1 MQLSYYIPNPFV
13 TDRQAENYGVAL
25 DIGTT
30 TLTAALVDL
39 NDGMLTAAA
48 SALNSGRRHGADV
61 LSRIAA
67 ANNGNAADLRLSLQQ
82 DVDRLVTR
90 LLTDADLSPDR
101 VTRMAVAANT
111 TMIHLL
117 LGYDTSRLGVAPFM
131 PSVLAPE
138 TKTYPQ
144 IFGNDTL
151 ACEVMLLPAASAFI
165 GGDVIAGALTVDAS
179 APWLLVDLGT
189 NGELLL
195 FDGERYW
202 AASAAAGPAFE
213 GGGLSCGVGSIYGA
227 ICSVQMRGYT
237 PRCRTIGGQSA
248 VGLCGSGAVEA
259 LYELRKIGIIA
270 KDGTLHDRY
279 AEGVLLADGVTL
291 TQGDIRQL
299 QLAVAAIRTAADLL
313 LRQARVDPSQVQ
325 LRLAGGFGAQLNVT
339 AAKGIGLLPETQSAA
354 AVGNAA
360 LSGAAAVVA
369 DPSLLEKAMAIA
381 SSVKVLEL
389 ATLPEFEGEYMG
401 NIGW

>member
-1 MQLSYYIPNPFV
+1 MQLSYYIPNPIV
-13 TDRQAENYGVAL
+13 TDRRATAYGVAL

-39 NDGMLTAAA
+39 SDGALTAAV
-48 SALNSGRRHGADV
+48 SALNSGRRYGADV

-67 ANNGNAADLRLSLQQ
+67 ANSGNAADLRLSLQQ
-82 DVDRLVTR
+82 DADRLIRR
-90 LLTDADLSPDR
+90 LLTESGVSPDH

-117 LGYDTSRLGVAPFM
+117 LGCDTSRLGVAPFT
-131 PSVLAPE
+131 PTVLAPE

-144 IFGNDTL
+144 IFGNTPLSCD
-151 ACEVMLLPAASAFI
+151 VMILPAASAFI
-165 GGDVIAGALTVDAS
+165 GGDVIAGALTLDAS
-179 APWLLVDLGT
+179 SWLLVDLGT

-195 FDGERYW
+195 FDGKRYW
-202 AASAAAGPAFE
+202 GTSAAAGPAFE

-237 PRCRTIGGQSA
+237 PRCRTIGGQTA

-259 LYELRKIGIIA
+259 LYELRKVGMIER
-270 KDGTLHDRY
+270 DGTLHDRY
-279 AEGVLLADGVTL
+279 ADGVVLADGVRL
-291 TQGDIRQL
+291 IQSDIRQL

-313 LRQARVDPSQVQ
+313 LRQANVDPSQVQ

-339 AAKGIGLLPETQSAA
+339 AAKGIGLLPETASAS

-360 LSGAAAVVA
+360 LNGAAAVVTR
-369 DPSLLEKAMAIA
+369 PPLLNKAIA
-381 SSVKVLEL
+381 IAASVDVMQL
-389 ATLPEFEGEYMG
+389 ANLPEFEGEYMG
-401 NIGW
+401 YIGW

>member
-1 MQLSYYIPNPFV
+1 MQLSYYIPNPIV
-13 TDRQAENYGVAL
+13 TDRRATAYGVAL

-39 NDGMLTAAA
+39 SDGALTAAV
-48 SALNSGRRHGADV
+48 SALNSGRRYGADV

-67 ANNGNAADLRLSLQQ
+67 ANSGNAADLRLSLQQ
-82 DVDRLVTR
+82 DTDRLIRR
-90 LLTDADLSPDR
+90 LLTESGVSPDH

-117 LGYDTSRLGVAPFM
+117 LGCDTSRLGVAPFT
-131 PSVLAPE
+131 PTVLAPE

-144 IFGNDTL
+144 IFGNTTL
-151 ACEVMLLPAASAFI
+151 SCNVMILPAASAFI

-179 APWLLVDLGT
+179 PWLLVDLGT

-195 FDGERYW
+195 FDGKRYW
-202 AASAAAGPAFE
+202 GTSAAAGPAFE

-237 PRCRTIGGQSA
+237 PRCRTIGGQTA

-259 LYELRKIGIIA
+259 LYELRKVGMIER
-270 KDGTLHDRY
+270 DGTLHDRY
-279 AEGVLLADGVTL
+279 ADGVVLAEGVTL
-291 TQGDIRQL
+291 IQSDIRQL

-313 LRQARVDPSQVQ
+313 LRQANVDPSQVQ

-339 AAKGIGLLPETQSAA
+339 AAKGIGLLPETASAS

-360 LSGAAAVVA
+360 LNGAAAVVTR
-369 DPSLLEKAMAIA
+369 PPLLNKAIA
-381 SSVKVLEL
+381 IAESVDVMQL
-389 ATLPEFEGEYMG
+389 ADLPEFEGEYMG

>member
-1 MQLSYYIPNPFV
+1 M
-13 TDRQAENYGVAL
+13 TDRRATAYGVAL

-39 NDGMLTAAA
+39 SDGALTAAV
-48 SALNSGRRHGADV
+48 SALNSGRRYGADV

-67 ANNGNAADLRLSLQQ
+67 ANSGNAADLRLSLQQ
-82 DVDRLVTR
+82 DADRLIRR
-90 LLTDADLSPDR
+90 LLTESDVSPDH

-117 LGYDTSRLGVAPFM
+117 LGCDTSRLGIAPFT
-131 PSVLAPE
+131 PTVLAPE

-144 IFGNDTL
+144 IFGNTTL
-151 ACEVMLLPAASAFI
+151 SCNVMILPAASAFI

-179 APWLLVDLGT
+179 PWLLVDLGT

-195 FDGERYW
+195 FDGKRYW
-202 AASAAAGPAFE
+202 GTSAAAGPAFE

-237 PRCRTIGGQSA
+237 PRCRTIGGQTA

-259 LYELRKIGIIA
+259 LYELRKVGMIER
-270 KDGTLHDRY
+270 DGTLHDRY
-279 AEGVLLADGVTL
+279 ADGVVLAEGVTL
-291 TQGDIRQL
+291 IQSDIRQL

-313 LRQARVDPSQVQ
+313 LRQANVDPSQVQ

-339 AAKGIGLLPETQSAA
+339 AAKGIGLLPETASAS

-360 LSGAAAVVA
+360 LNGAAAVVTH
-369 DPSLLEKAMAIA
+369 PPLLNKAIA
-381 SSVKVLEL
+381 IAESVDVMQL
-389 ATLPEFEGEYMG
+389 ANLPEFEGEYMG

>member
-1 MQLSYYIPNPFV
+1 MQLSYYIPNPIV
-13 TDRQAENYGVAL
+13 TDRRATAYGVAL

-39 NDGMLTAAA
+39 SDGALTAAV
-48 SALNSGRRHGADV
+48 SALNSGRRYGADV

-67 ANNGNAADLRLSLQQ
+67 ANSGNAADLRLSLQQ
-82 DVDRLVTR
+82 DADRLIRR
-90 LLTDADLSPDR
+90 LLTESDVSPDH

-117 LGYDTSRLGVAPFM
+117 LGCDTSRLGIAPFT
-131 PSVLAPE
+131 PTVLAPE

-144 IFGNDTL
+144 IFGNTTL
-151 ACEVMLLPAASAFI
+151 SCNVMILPAASAFI

-179 APWLLVDLGT
+179 PWLLVDLGT

-195 FDGERYW
+195 FDGKRYW
-202 AASAAAGPAFE
+202 GTSAAAGPAFE

-237 PRCRTIGGQSA
+237 PRCRTIGGQTA

-259 LYELRKIGIIA
+259 LYELRKVGMIER
-270 KDGTLHDRY
+270 DGTLHDRY
-279 AEGVLLADGVTL
+279 ADGVVLAEGVTL
-291 TQGDIRQL
+291 IQSDIRQL

-313 LRQARVDPSQVQ
+313 LRQANVDPSQVQ

-339 AAKGIGLLPETQSAA
+339 AAKGIGLLPETASAS

-360 LSGAAAVVA
+360 LNGAAAVVTH
-369 DPSLLEKAMAIA
+369 PPLLNKAIA
-381 SSVKVLEL
+381 IAESVDVMQL
-389 ATLPEFEGEYMG
+389 ANLPEFEGEYMG

>member
-1 MQLSYYIPNPFV
+1 MQLSYYIPNPIV
-13 TDRQAENYGVAL
+13 TDRRATAYGVAL

-39 NDGMLTAAA
+39 SDGALTAAV
-48 SALNSGRRHGADV
+48 SALNSGRRYGADV

-67 ANNGNAADLRLSLQQ
+67 ANSGNAADLRLSLQQ
-82 DVDRLVTR
+82 DTDRLIRR
-90 LLTDADLSPDR
+90 LLTESGVSPDH

-117 LGYDTSRLGVAPFM
+117 LGCDTSRLGVAPFT
-131 PSVLAPE
+131 PTVLAPD

-144 IFGNDTL
+144 IFGNTTL
-151 ACEVMLLPAASAFI
+151 SCNVMILPAASAFI

-179 APWLLVDLGT
+179 PWLLVDLGT

-195 FDGERYW
+195 FDGKRYW
-202 AASAAAGPAFE
+202 GTSAAAGPAFE

-237 PRCRTIGGQSA
+237 PRCRTIGGQTA

-259 LYELRKIGIIA
+259 LYELRKVGMIER
-270 KDGTLHDRY
+270 DGTLHDRY
-279 AEGVLLADGVTL
+279 ADGVVLAEGVTL
-291 TQGDIRQL
+291 IQSDIRQL

-313 LRQARVDPSQVQ
+313 LRQANVDPSQVQ

-339 AAKGIGLLPETQSAA
+339 AAKGIGLLPETASAS

-360 LSGAAAVVA
+360 LNGAAAVVTR
-369 DPSLLEKAMAIA
+369 PPLLNKAIA
-381 SSVKVLEL
+381 IAESVDVMQL
-389 ATLPEFEGEYMG
+389 ADLPEFEGEYMG

>member
-1 MQLSYYIPNPFV
+1 MQLSYYIPNPIV
-13 TDRQAENYGVAL
+13 TDRRATAYGVAL

-39 NDGMLTAAA
+39 SDGALTAAV
-48 SALNSGRRHGADV
+48 SALNSGRRYGADV

-67 ANNGNAADLRLSLQQ
+67 ANSGNAADLRLSLQQ
-82 DVDRLVTR
+82 DTDRLIRR
-90 LLTDADLSPDR
+90 LLTESGVSPDHI
-101 VTRMAVAANT
+101 TRMAVAANT

-117 LGYDTSRLGVAPFM
+117 LGCDTSRLGVAPFT
-131 PSVLAPE
+131 PTVLVPE

-144 IFGNDTL
+144 IFGNTTL
-151 ACEVMLLPAASAFI
+151 SCNVMILPAASAFI

-179 APWLLVDLGT
+179 PWLLVDLGT

-195 FDGERYW
+195 FDGKRYW
-202 AASAAAGPAFE
+202 GTSAAAGPAFE

-237 PRCRTIGGQSA
+237 PRCRTIGGQTA

-259 LYELRKIGIIA
+259 LYELRKVGMI
-270 KDGTLHDRY
+270 KRDGTLHDRY
-279 AEGVLLADGVTL
+279 ADGVVLAEGVTL
-291 TQGDIRQL
+291 IQSDIRQL

-313 LRQARVDPSQVQ
+313 LRQANVDPSQVQ

-339 AAKGIGLLPETQSAA
+339 AAKGIGLLPETASAS

-360 LSGAAAVVA
+360 LNGAAAVVTN
-369 DPSLLEKAMAIA
+369 PPLLNKAIA
-381 SSVKVLEL
+381 IAASVDVMEL
-389 ATLPEFEGEYMG
+389 ANLPEFEGEYMG

>member
-1 MQLSYYIPNPFV
+1 MQLSYYIPNPIV
-13 TDRQAENYGVAL
+13 TDRRATAYGVAL

-39 NDGMLTAAA
+39 SDGALTAAV
-48 SALNSGRRHGADV
+48 SALNSGRRYGADV

-67 ANNGNAADLRLSLQQ
+67 ANSGNAADLCLSLQQ
-82 DVDRLVTR
+82 DTDRLIRR
-90 LLTDADLSPDR
+90 LLTESGVSPDH

-117 LGYDTSRLGVAPFM
+117 LGCDTSRLGIAPFT
-131 PSVLAPE
+131 PTVLVPE

-144 IFGNDTL
+144 IFGNTTL
-151 ACEVMLLPAASAFI
+151 SCNVMILPAASAFI
-165 GGDVIAGALTVDAS
+165 GGDVIAGALTLDAS
-179 APWLLVDLGT
+179 PWLLVDLGT

-195 FDGERYW
+195 FDGKRYW
-202 AASAAAGPAFE
+202 GTSAAAGPAFE

-237 PRCRTIGGQSA
+237 PRCRTIGGQTA

-259 LYELRKIGIIA
+259 LYELRKVGMIER
-270 KDGTLHDRY
+270 DGTLHDRY
-279 AEGVLLADGVTL
+279 ADGVVLAEGVTL
-291 TQGDIRQL
+291 IQSDIRQL

-313 LRQARVDPSQVQ
+313 LRQANVDPSQVQ

-339 AAKGIGLLPETQSAA
+339 AAKGIGLLPETASAS
-354 AVGNAA
+354 AVGNTA
-360 LSGAAAVVA
+360 LNGAAAVVTR
-369 DPSLLEKAMAIA
+369 PPLLNKAIA
-381 SSVKVLEL
+381 IAESVDVMEL
-389 ATLPEFEGEYMG
+389 ANLPEFEGEYMG

>member
-1 MQLSYYIPNPFV
+1 MQLSYYIPNPIV
-13 TDRQAENYGVAL
+13 TDRRATAYGVAL

-39 NDGMLTAAA
+39 SDGALTAAV
-48 SALNSGRRHGADV
+48 SALNSGRRYGADV

-67 ANNGNAADLRLSLQQ
+67 ANSGNAADLRLSLQQ
-82 DVDRLVTR
+82 DTDRLIRR
-90 LLTDADLSPDR
+90 LLTESGVSPDH

-117 LGYDTSRLGVAPFM
+117 LGCDTSRLGIAPFT
-131 PSVLAPE
+131 PTVLAPE
-138 TKTYPQ
+138 TKIYPQ
-144 IFGNDTL
+144 IFGNTTL
-151 ACEVMLLPAASAFI
+151 SCNVMILPAASAFI

-179 APWLLVDLGT
+179 PWLLVDLGT

-195 FDGERYW
+195 FDGKRYW
-202 AASAAAGPAFE
+202 GTSAAAGPAFE

-237 PRCRTIGGQSA
+237 PRCRTIGGQTA

-259 LYELRKIGIIA
+259 LYELRKVGMIER
-270 KDGTLHDRY
+270 DGTLHDRY
-279 AEGVLLADGVTL
+279 ADGVVLAEGVTL
-291 TQGDIRQL
+291 IQSDIRQL

-313 LRQARVDPSQVQ
+313 LRQANVDPSQVQ

-339 AAKGIGLLPETQSAA
+339 AAKGIGLLPETASAS

-360 LSGAAAVVA
+360 LNGAAAVVTR
-369 DPSLLEKAMAIA
+369 PPLLNKAIA
-381 SSVKVLEL
+381 IAESVDVMEL
-389 ATLPEFEGEYMG
+389 ADLPEFEGEYMG

>member
-1 MQLSYYIPNPFV
+1 MQLSYYIPNPSV
-13 TDRQAENYGVAL
+13 TDRRATAYGVAL

-39 NDGMLTAAA
+39 SDGALTAAV
-48 SALNSGRRHGADV
+48 SALNSGRRYGADV

-67 ANNGNAADLRLSLQQ
+67 ANSGNAADLRLSLQQ
-82 DVDRLVTR
+82 DADRLIRR
-90 LLTDADLSPDR
+90 LLTESGVSPDH

-117 LGYDTSRLGVAPFM
+117 LGCDTSRLGVAPFT
-131 PSVLAPE
+131 PTVLVPE

-144 IFGNDTL
+144 IFGNTTL
-151 ACEVMLLPAASAFI
+151 SCNVMILPAASAFI

-179 APWLLVDLGT
+179 PWLLVDLGT

-195 FDGERYW
+195 FDGKRYRGT
-202 AASAAAGPAFE
+202 SAAAGPAFE

-237 PRCRTIGGQSA
+237 PRCRTIGGQTA

-259 LYELRKIGIIA
+259 LYELRKVGMI
-270 KDGTLHDRY
+270 KRDGTLHDRY
-279 AEGVLLADGVTL
+279 ADGVVLAEGVTL
-291 TQGDIRQL
+291 IQSDIRQL

-313 LRQARVDPSQVQ
+313 LRQANVDPSQVQ

-339 AAKGIGLLPETQSAA
+339 AAKGIGLLPETASAS

-360 LSGAAAVVA
+360 LNGAAAVVTR
-369 DPSLLEKAMAIA
+369 PPLLDKAIA
-381 SSVKVLEL
+381 IAESVDVMEL
-389 ATLPEFEGEYMG
+389 ANLPEFEGEYMG

>member
-1 MQLSYYIPNPFV
+1 MQLSYYIPNPIV
-13 TDRQAENYGVAL
+13 TDRRATAYGVAL

-39 NDGMLTAAA
+39 SDGALTAAV
-48 SALNSGRRHGADV
+48 SALNSGRRYGADV

-67 ANNGNAADLRLSLQQ
+67 ANSGNAADLRLSLQQ
-82 DVDRLVTR
+82 DTDRLIRR
-90 LLTDADLSPDR
+90 LLTESDVSPDH

-117 LGYDTSRLGVAPFM
+117 LGCDTSRLGIAPFT
-131 PSVLAPE
+131 PTVLAPE

-144 IFGNDTL
+144 IFGNTTL
-151 ACEVMLLPAASAFI
+151 SCNVMILPAASAFI
-165 GGDVIAGALTVDAS
+165 GGDVIAGALTLDAS
-179 APWLLVDLGT
+179 PWLLVDLGT

-195 FDGERYW
+195 FDGKRYW
-202 AASAAAGPAFE
+202 GTSAAAGPAFE

-237 PRCRTIGGQSA
+237 PRCRTIGGQTA

-259 LYELRKIGIIA
+259 LYELRKVGMIA
-270 KDGTLHDRY
+270 RDGTLHDRY
-279 AEGVLLADGVTL
+279 ADGVVLAEGVTL
-291 TQGDIRQL
+291 IQSDIRQL

-313 LRQARVDPSQVQ
+313 LRQANVDPSHVQ

-339 AAKGIGLLPETQSAA
+339 AAKGIGLLPETASAS

-360 LSGAAAVVA
+360 LNGAAAVVTR
-369 DPSLLEKAMAIA
+369 PPLLNKAIA
-381 SSVKVLEL
+381 IAESVDVMQL
-389 ATLPEFEGEYMG
+389 ADLPEFEGEYMG

>member
-1 MQLSYYIPNPFV
+1 MQLSYYIPNPSV
-13 TDRQAENYGVAL
+13 TDRRATAYGVAL

-39 NDGMLTAAA
+39 SDGALTAAV
-48 SALNSGRRHGADV
+48 SALNSGHRYGADV

-67 ANNGNAADLRLSLQQ
+67 ANSGNAADLRLSLQQ
-82 DVDRLVTR
+82 DTDRLIRR
-90 LLTDADLSPDR
+90 LLTESGVSPDH

-117 LGYDTSRLGVAPFM
+117 LGCDTSRLGVAPFT
-131 PSVLAPE
+131 PTVLAPE
-138 TKTYPQ
+138 TKTYPR
-144 IFGNDTL
+144 IFGNTTL
-151 ACEVMLLPAASAFI
+151 SCDVMILPAASAFI

-179 APWLLVDLGT
+179 PWLLVDLGT

-195 FDGERYW
+195 FDGKRYRGT
-202 AASAAAGPAFE
+202 SAAAGPAFE

-237 PRCRTIGGQSA
+237 PRCRTIGGQTA

-259 LYELRKIGIIA
+259 LYELRKVGMI
-270 KDGTLHDRY
+270 KRDGTLHDRY
-279 AEGVLLADGVTL
+279 ADGVVLAEGVRLI
-291 TQGDIRQL
+291 QSDIRQL

-313 LRQARVDPSQVQ
+313 LRQANVDPSQVQ

-339 AAKGIGLLPETQSAA
+339 AAKGIGLLPETASAS

-360 LSGAAAVVA
+360 LNGAAAVVTR
-369 DPSLLEKAMAIA
+369 PPLLDKAIA
-381 SSVKVLEL
+381 IAESVDVMEL
-389 ATLPEFEGEYMG
+389 ANLPEFEGEYMG

>member
-1 MQLSYYIPNPFV
+1 MQLSYYIPNPIV
-13 TDRQAENYGVAL
+13 TDRRATAYGVAL

-39 NDGMLTAAA
+39 SDGALTAAV
-48 SALNSGRRHGADV
+48 SALNSGRRYGADV

-67 ANNGNAADLRLSLQQ
+67 ANSGNAADLRLSLQQ
-82 DVDRLVTR
+82 DADRLIRR
-90 LLTDADLSPDR
+90 LLTESGVSPDH

-117 LGYDTSRLGVAPFM
+117 LGCDTSRLGVAPFT
-131 PSVLAPE
+131 PTVLAPE

-144 IFGNDTL
+144 IFGNTTL
-151 ACEVMLLPAASAFI
+151 SCDVMILPAASAFI
-165 GGDVIAGALTVDAS
+165 GGDVIAGALTLDAS
-179 APWLLVDLGT
+179 SWLLVDLGT

-195 FDGERYW
+195 FDGKRYW
-202 AASAAAGPAFE
+202 GTSAAAGPAFE

-237 PRCRTIGGQSA
+237 PRCRTIGGQTA

-259 LYELRKIGIIA
+259 LYELRKVGMIER
-270 KDGTLHDRY
+270 DGTLHDRY
-279 AEGVLLADGVTL
+279 ADGVVLADGVRL
-291 TQGDIRQL
+291 IQSDIRQL

-313 LRQARVDPSQVQ
+313 LRQANVDPSQVQ

-339 AAKGIGLLPETQSAA
+339 AAKGIGLLPETASAS

-360 LSGAAAVVA
+360 LNGAAAVVTR
-369 DPSLLEKAMAIA
+369 PPLLNKAIA
-381 SSVKVLEL
+381 IAASVDVMQL
-389 ATLPEFEGEYMG
+389 ANLPEFEGEYMG

>member
-1 MQLSYYIPNPFV
+1 MQLSYYIPNPSV
-13 TDRQAENYGVAL
+13 TDRRATAYGVAL

-39 NDGMLTAAA
+39 SDGALTAAV
-48 SALNSGRRHGADV
+48 SALNSGRRYGADV

-67 ANNGNAADLRLSLQQ
+67 ANSGNAADLRLSLQQ
-82 DVDRLVTR
+82 DTDRLIRR
-90 LLTDADLSPDR
+90 LLTESGVSPDH

-117 LGYDTSRLGVAPFM
+117 LGCDTSRLGVAPFT
-131 PSVLAPE
+131 PTVLAPE

-144 IFGNDTL
+144 IFGNTTL
-151 ACEVMLLPAASAFI
+151 SCNVMILPAASAFI

-179 APWLLVDLGT
+179 PWLLVDLGT

-195 FDGERYW
+195 FDGKRYRGT
-202 AASAAAGPAFE
+202 SAAAGPAFE

-237 PRCRTIGGQSA
+237 PRCRTIGGQTA

-259 LYELRKIGIIA
+259 LYELRKVGMIER
-270 KDGTLHDRY
+270 DGTLHDRY
-279 AEGVLLADGVTL
+279 ADGVVLAESVTL
-291 TQGDIRQL
+291 IQSDIRQL

-313 LRQARVDPSQVQ
+313 LRQANVDPSQVQ

-339 AAKGIGLLPETQSAA
+339 AAKGIGLLPETASAS

-360 LSGAAAVVA
+360 LNGAAAVVTR
-369 DPSLLEKAMAIA
+369 PPLLDKAIA
-381 SSVKVLEL
+381 IAKSVDVMEL
-389 ATLPEFEGEYMG
+389 ANLPEFEGEYMG